1 MAQVP
6 QAFKYQAV
14 ARDLNGDLL
23 MNQPVSFKISI
34 LQGSASGTAV
44 YVETHTSMTND
55 YGLVNLEIGN
65 GTVVS
70 GSFSA
75 IDWGGDSHYLKVE
88 MDPAGGTLYQAM
100 GTSQLLSVPYALQ
113 SGDSPPD
120 DDWTIT
126 GNNQYSAVTGNVGIG
141 TSTPG
146 QRLSVV
152 GRVRAANA
160 ADETEYAEIYHG
172 GSNALLNWAGDGNLD
187 FRYNNTTLA
196 TVSQGDTRL
205 YIPRPNGDYGANKS
219 AVYGF
224 RYGAAGSQYGGSSWA
239 ADQVDAA
246 LKGYSYFGNNY
257 TAGVAGYSYLD
268 YEKSAAVIGSKYDG
282 SVRGFLA
289 YRDDASK
296 DWAGYFN
303 GDVKVNGTLSGNGS
317 GLINLPADGD
327 WTVSGNNMYSAV
339 TGNVGIGIDTPG
351 QKLTV
356 VGVVR
361 GAANATEVENVEMS
375 HDGTN
380 AYLNWNG
387 AGTLNF
393 RYNSAD
399 LMTLV
404 QGGNVG
410 IGTAT
415 PGQKLTVVGVVRG
428 AANAT
433 ESEYLEMSHGGN
445 NAYLNWNGAGKL
457 NFRYNSA
464 DLMTLVQG
472 GNLGIGTTS
481 PETDLAVFS
490 DANNQGLT
498 LQTSDNTFNQ
508 GIRFRNSGGSY
519 TWHLYRKDAGSNNA
533 DLVFANGSS
542 NDITALSDRIVFK
555 NGGKVGIGTSAPAQE
570 LSVIGVVRGSN
581 DAAETEYVEMSHG
594 GSHGY
599 INWNGD
605 GNLEFRYSG
614 TALAQVMQTGG
625 FSIAAGNAYMIGG
638 NSMLHNEGTQNI
650 FAGVHA
656 GLNNTGAAGV
666 FIGYN
671 AGASGNSADFNTFL
685 GCKAGAQNTSGSMNT
700 FIGDEAGQQNS
711 TGGSNVCVG
720 AASGDGTTTGS
731 ENVFVGIW
739 AGGLNATG
747 NNNTMI
753 GYYAGYTNANQSG
766 NVFIGHNAGRN
777 EAGSNKL
784 YINNDNS
791 ASPLIW
797 GDFSTDQVKVNGSL
811 FVTNLPFGDKQN
823 VQWDYATGQFYY
835 DNSSMRYKENIAPLL
850 DDCSKLLDVS
860 PKTYTR
866 PNNPGVYEIGYIAE
880 EFDAAGL
887 NRLVWYDENGRPEGI
902 NYDKIVLYTNENVKV
917 LKEENRALKEEI
929 DRLKKE
935 MNERFLRLEKQI
947 NP

>member
-1 MAQVP
+1 MKNLLLFFVQCLACFSLMAQVP

-14 ARDLNGDLL
+14 ARDINGDLL
-23 MNQPVSFKISI
+23 TNQTVSFLISI

-172 GSNALLNWAGDGNLD
+172 GSNALLHWAGDGNLD

-196 TVSQGDTRL
+196 TVSQENTRF
-205 YIPRPNGDYGANKS
+205 YVPRPEDDYGADKS
-219 AVYGF
+219 CLYGYRF
-224 RYGAAGSQYGGSSWA
+224 GGTEAANGGTSWA
-239 ADQVDAA
+239 VWDIDAA
-246 LKGYSYFGNNY
+246 VKGYSFWGNNY

-327 WTVSGNNMYSAV
+327 WTVSGNDMYSAV
-339 TGNVGIGIDTPG
+339 TGNVGIGT
-351 QKLTV
+351 
-356 VGVVR
+356 
-361 GAANATEVENVEMS
+361 
-375 HDGTN
+375 
-380 AYLNWNG
+380 
-387 AGTLNF
+387 
-393 RYNSAD
+393 SA
-399 LMTLV
+399 
-404 QGGNVG
+404 
-410 IGTAT
+410 
-415 PGQKLTVVGVVRG
+415 
-428 AANAT
+428 
-433 ESEYLEMSHGGN
+433 
-445 NAYLNWNGAGKL
+445 
-457 NFRYNSA
+457 
-464 DLMTLVQG
+464 
-472 GNLGIGTTS
+472 
-481 PETDLAVFS
+481 PETDLAIYS

-498 LQTSDNTFNQ
+498 LRTSDNTFNQ

-542 NDITALSDRIVFK
+542 NDITALTDRIVFK
-555 NGGKVGIGTSAPAQE
+555 NGGKVGIGTSSPGQQ
-570 LSVIGVVRGSN
+570 LTVIGAVRGSN
-581 DAAETEYVEMSHG
+581 DAAQTEYVEMSHGGGNGFINWTGDGNLEFRYGGTALAHVVQAGGFDITAGNAYMIGGNKMLHNEGTQNLFAGYQAGLDNTGLSATFVGYQAGASGNSANFNTFVGSKAGQQNLGGSNNTFIGNEAGQQNSAGGGNVFIGSAAGDGSTTGSENIFVGTWAGGFNATGSNNTMIGYYAGASNANQTGNVFIGHNAGRNETGSNKLYIANSGTSSPLIWGDFSAGAVNINGNLGVGTTTPDQKFSVVGTVRGAADAAETEYVELTHG

-605 GNLEFRYSG
+605 GNLDFRY
-614 TALAQVMQTGG
+614 
-625 FSIAAGNAYMIGG
+625 N
-638 NSMLHNEGTQNI
+638 
-650 FAGVHA
+650 
-656 GLNNTGAAGV
+656 
-666 FIGYN
+666 
-671 AGASGNSADFNTFL
+671 
-685 GCKAGAQNTSGSMNT
+685 
-700 FIGDEAGQQNS
+700 
-711 TGGSNVCVG
+711 
-720 AASGDGTTTGS
+720 GTT
-731 ENVFVGIW
+731 
-739 AGGLNATG
+739 LATLE
-747 NNNTMI
+747 
-753 GYYAGYTNANQSG
+753 QSG
-766 NVFIGHNAGRN
+766 NM
-777 EAGSNKL
+777 
-784 YINNDNS
+784 
-791 ASPLIW
+791 
-797 GDFSTDQVKVNGSL
+797 KVTGSL
-811 FVTNLPFGDKQN
+811 YVTTLPLGDKKN
-823 VQWDYATGQFYY
+823 VQWDDVTGQFYY
-835 DNSSMRYKENIAPLL
+835 DNSSLRYKENVTPLV

-866 PNNPGVYEIGYIAE
+866 PDNPGVYEIGYIAE

-902 NYDKIVLYTNENVKV
+902 NYDKIVLYTNENVKA
-917 LKEENRALKEEI
+917 LKEENRAQKEEI
-929 DRLKKE
+929 MKLKVEIDLLKKE
-935 MNERFLRLEKQI
+935 MHERFLNLEYQ
-947 NP
+947 NQH